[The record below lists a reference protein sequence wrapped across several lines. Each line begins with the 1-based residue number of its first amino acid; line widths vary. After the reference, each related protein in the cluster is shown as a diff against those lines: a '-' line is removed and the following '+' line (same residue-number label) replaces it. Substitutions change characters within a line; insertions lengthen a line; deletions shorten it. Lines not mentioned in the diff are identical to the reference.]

1 MRKYNNKISEKANKS
16 LQKREIVVR
25 RQKSLLAIVIIVL
38 FSFGILLGSSIS
50 ALASSKADVSSYNK
64 YYTSIRLESGD
75 TLWDIAE
82 EYMTSEYET
91 IYMYIDEVM
100 ESNHLESTN
109 IKCGQLLILP
119 YYADAP
125 VTK

>member
-1 MRKYNNKISEKANKS
+1 MRWITGGIQMRKLFGMAIILGIFVAVFMFGSNPAEANATNSNRSNDRKFFTTYVVEK
-16 LQKREIVVR
+16 
-25 RQKSLLAIVIIVL
+25 
-38 FSFGILLGSSIS
+38 
-50 ALASSKADVSSYNK
+50 D
-64 YYTSIRLESGD
+64 D